1 MAMTPRDELADELL
15 KRLHDPG
22 TYVER
27 GPGDRPSKQE
37 PLKMWQLRAIMSYF
51 EDVQK
56 RIVPG
61 NQVTVVARGPF
72 REMNSDLD
80 A

>member
-15 KRLHDPG
+15 KRLHNPG
-22 TYVER
+22 AYVER
-27 GPGDRPSKQE
+27 GKTGEKQE
-37 PLKMWQLRAIMSYF
+37 PLKMWQLRAIMDYF

-61 NQVTVVARGPF
+61 NKVVIAGRGAF
-72 REMNSDLD
+72 RDRDPNLD
-80 A
+80 DN

>member
-56 RIVPG
+56 RERDGKI
-61 NQVTVVARGPF
+61 TVLARGPF
-72 REMNSDLD
+72 REKNSDLD

>member
-1 MAMTPRDELADELL
+1 MAMKPRDELSDEIL

-22 TYVER
+22 AYVER

-37 PLKMWQLRAIMSYF
+37 PLKMWQLRAVMDLF

-56 RIVPG
+56 RIVPEG
-61 NQVTVVARGPF
+61 VTVMARTAF
-72 REMNSDLD
+72 REKNPDLD
-80 A
+80 D

>member
-1 MAMTPRDELADELL
+1 MMTPHNELADELL

-22 TYVER
+22 AYVER

-37 PLKMWQLRAIMSYF
+37 PLKMWQLRALMTYF

-56 RIVPG
+56 RTVDG
-61 NQVTVVARGPF
+61 KVTVIARGAF
-72 REMNSDLD
+72 REPNPDMDSE
-80 A
+80 

>member
-1 MAMTPRDELADELL
+1 MAMTPRDELSDEIL

-22 TYVER
+22 AYVER

-37 PLKMWQLRAIMSYF
+37 PLKMWQLRAVMTYF

-56 RIVPG
+56 KNLPDNNVVI
-61 NQVTVVARGPF
+61 VARGPF
-72 REMNSDLD
+72 REPSPDLD
-80 A
+80 G

>member
-1 MAMTPRDELADELL
+1 MAMTPRDEMSDELL

-22 TYVER
+22 VYVER

-37 PLKMWQLRAIMSYF
+37 PLKMWQLRAIMTYF

-56 RIVPG
+56 REVDGKMVIA
-61 NQVTVVARGPF
+61 ARSAF
-72 REMNSDLD
+72 RDKNPDLD
-80 A
+80 N